1 MKRKLFLLISAVT
14 IAMTVPII
22 VNGQPQW
29 YRGNLQDTI
38 KRLEDDADR
47 FQGSLDTDLD
57 HGPLDGTPVEDLAN
71 RYVDAFEGAADR
83 LKNRYDDQGYAPALA
98 REVLAR
104 GRDIDRFMRKHH
116 PGSRSG
122 TDWLAVRKSLTRLAS
137 AYRIPWRW

>member
-1 MKRKLFLLISAVT
+1 MKRTHFLFMG
-14 IAMTVPII
+14 AMMVAMILPLV
-22 VNGQPQW
+22 VNGQQW

-47 FQGSLDTDLD
+47 FEGQLDSDLD
-57 HGPLDGTPVEDLAN
+57 RSPMNGTYLEDQIN
-71 RYVDAFEGAADR
+71 GFVNQFEQAADR
-83 LKNRYDDQGYAPALA
+83 LKNRYDDQGYAPGLA

-116 PGSRSG
+116 TGNRSES
-122 TDWLAVRKSLTRLAS
+122 DWLRVRSSLTRLAS

>member
-1 MKRKLFLLISAVT
+1 MKQIFLLLISAVS
-14 IAMTVPII
+14 IALALTVDT
-22 VNGQPQW
+22 VGQQW
-29 YRGNLQDTI
+29 YRGNLQETI

-47 FQGSLDTDLD
+47 FEGSLDSDLD
-57 HGPLDGTPVEDLAN
+57 RSPLNGTYLEDQIN
-71 RYVDAFEGAADR
+71 GFVNQFEGAADR
-83 LKNRYDDQGYAPALA
+83 LKNRYDDQGYAPGLA

-122 TDWLAVRKSLTRLAS
+122 TDWLRVRNSLTRLAS

>member
-1 MKRKLFLLISAVT
+1 MKRILFILISAVS
-14 IAMTVPII
+14 IAFALPLVAQ
-22 VNGQPQW
+22 GQQW
-29 YRGNLQDTI
+29 YRGNLPDTI
-38 KRLEDDADR
+38 KQLEDDADR

-57 HGPLDGTPVEDLAN
+57 HSRLNGTPVEDMAN

-83 LKNRYDDQGYAPALA
+83 LKNRYDDQGYAPGMA

-104 GRDIDRFMRKHH
+104 GRDIDRFMRRHH
-116 PGSRSG
+116 PGRQSG

>member
-1 MKRKLFLLISAVT
+1 M
-14 IAMTVPII
+14 AMTLPLIAQ
-22 VNGQPQW
+22 GQQW
-29 YRGNLQDTI
+29 YRGNLQETI

-57 HGPLDGTPVEDLAN
+57 HSPMNGTSLEDQIN
-71 RYVDAFEGAADR
+71 GFVDQFEGAADR
-83 LKNRYDDQGYAPALA
+83 FKNRYDDRGSAPGLA

-116 PGSRSG
+116 TG
-122 TDWLAVRKSLTRLAS
+122 TRAESDWLKVRASLMRLAS